1 MNEIKSFDERKKELV
16 KKGKEQGF
24 ITYEELANSL
34 KGLDLDADSLDE
46 LYNLFDENNKYSLEE
61 LLEKFAFDI
70 KLPKQVNDS
79 TTNEITWA
87 DSINSGKFITNFRQ
101 Y

>member
-1 MNEIKSFDERKKELV
+1 MNDEKALVIVNKIFKSIFDKE
-16 KKGKEQGF
+16 
-24 ITYEELANSL
+24 NSY
-34 KGLDLDADSLDE
+34 SLDM
-46 LYNLFDENNKYSLEE
+46 

-87 DSINSGKFITNFRQ
+87 DAINSGRFITNKNMMKKD
-101 Y
+101 